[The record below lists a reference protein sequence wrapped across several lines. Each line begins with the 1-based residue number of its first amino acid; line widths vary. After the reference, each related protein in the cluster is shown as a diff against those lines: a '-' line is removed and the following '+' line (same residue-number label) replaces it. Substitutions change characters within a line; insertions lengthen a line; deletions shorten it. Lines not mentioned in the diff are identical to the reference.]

1 LGSDPRRSPNPLAR
15 AIPSSRPRLKPA
27 DQNPAWAGERGER
40 PWGYYLVLYEEEGC
54 KVKKFLV
61 RPRKRLSL
69 QRHRH
74 RVEHWHVVRGEAIV
88 TRDGEE
94 IRLRAGHSVD
104 IPQGAVHRIENV
116 GREDVIVIEVQRGTY
131 LGEDDIERLEDD
143 FGRA

>member
-1 LGSDPRRSPNPLAR
+1 MNPTRNSDDSRSAR
-15 AIPSSRPRLKPA
+15 
-27 DQNPAWAGERGER
+27 DGERGER
-40 PWGYYLVLYEEEGC
+40 PWGFYLVLYEEEGC

-61 RPRKRLSL
+61 RPGKRLSL

-74 RVEHWHVVRGEAIV
+74 RAEHWHVVRGEAIV
-88 TRDGEE
+88 TRDREE
-94 IRLRAGHSVD
+94 IRLSAGHSLD

-143 FGRA
+143 FGRS